1 MPESRLS
8 AFMSDFSSDKRKT
21 SRFKI
26 FAPWVLLNRAWI
38 MHKKMSSLFQNKERT
53 AVWAELDY
61 SVIRQTTIKV
71 GRMMKRK
78 RIVAVLLCLAAT
90 ASAIWLVYHKND
102 IVGWILVS
110 G

>member
-1 MPESRLS
+1 
-8 AFMSDFSSDKRKT
+8 
-21 SRFKI
+21 
-26 FAPWVLLNRAWI
+26 